1 MKEALTLIDKYGVKP
16 LLLLAILWLN
26 NRVSTVEARLYDCY
40 EQQIKNSPISSLP
53 HSNVEKTYAI
63 LPKDNLKDVKK
74 LLQAN
79 S

>member
-1 MKEALTLIDKYGVKP
+1 MKEAITLIDKYGVKP

-40 EQQIKNSPISSLP
+40 EQQIKSHPVSKLP
-53 HSNVEKTYAI
+53 TPKIEKTYAI
-63 LPKDNLKDVKK
+63 LPNKCKSVKEC
-74 LLQAN
+74 L